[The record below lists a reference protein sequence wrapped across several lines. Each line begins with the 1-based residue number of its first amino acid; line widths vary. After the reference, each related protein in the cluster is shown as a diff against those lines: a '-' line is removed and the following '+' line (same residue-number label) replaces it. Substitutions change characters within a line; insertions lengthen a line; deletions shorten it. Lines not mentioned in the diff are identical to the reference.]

1 MNVAHS
7 AVRFFICVADEAGD
21 DLQKG
26 KVYIVMPDP
35 AAERDGF
42 LRVVDD
48 SGEDYLYPASYF
60 MSVTLPRDVE
70 KVLLGS
76 RTPAHAG

>member
-1 MNVAHS
+1 MNAEHL
-7 AVRFFICVADEAGD
+7 AVHFFICVADEAGD

-26 KVYIVMPDP
+26 KVYIVLPDT

-48 SGEDYLYPASYF
+48 SGEDYLYPAACF
-60 MSVTLPRDVE
+60 MSVSLPRDVE
-70 KVLLGS
+70 GVLLSS
-76 RTPAHAG
+76 RKQAHAR